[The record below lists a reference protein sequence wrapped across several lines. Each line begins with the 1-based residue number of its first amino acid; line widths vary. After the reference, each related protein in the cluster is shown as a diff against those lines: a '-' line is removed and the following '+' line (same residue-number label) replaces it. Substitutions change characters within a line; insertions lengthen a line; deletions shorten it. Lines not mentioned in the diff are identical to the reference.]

1 MGAPAIPELLLPL
14 FEESRIVEGG
24 DEALR
29 VSIALREALNVEG
42 HCMILRAQK
51 DLCVAQVSTV
61 EGDFNVRAHESGFMA
76 RVSMRR
82 FGASA
87 KEWRALWQCIDRNV
101 SCARPV
107 ALLTANDGRADYLVT
122 ERSSLFTPLPV
133 WLERE
138 HGQLMSYP
146 ALARAFA
153 AGLAACI
160 AALHRAGALPLDMD
174 PSQFA
179 VRPPRPGTQRFEFQL
194 LEISADALASVA
206 DESRRLRSLGA
217 FLLGFSRWPATLKL
231 RFARDYRALLGD
243 ARPERDWIHAVVG
256 NARQRQFDL
265 DTLLVAHC
273 AEASAMQAVVKRDGI
288 LLVVRRTVAPA
299 GLAELEEL
307 LARSEAAQWESVLT
321 GHFESRVEDGVVCRT
336 VHAAAER
343 KYGWDWRRIEASW
356 GRLCEL
362 EAIGAR
368 VPKPLA
374 CVADLD
380 ALVVLGK
387 VGGRLESLAAHR
399 HDRDWRLVDQL
410 ARELA
415 RYHAFGLYFLPAAA
429 SQTLAALS
437 VSVAPGGVRE
447 FVLTGQDQLFR
458 GQPSQLGAQAVASL
472 GRVARAL
479 GEGLG
484 ERALKELVWAYA
496 RAMFLKPDETKQ
508 LMEEALRVPSGR
520 TLVMTRGIERR
531 RLQSEARP

>member
-14 FEESRIVEGG
+14 FEETRIVEGG

-29 VSIALREALNVEG
+29 VSIALREALHVEG
-42 HCMILRAQK
+42 NCTILRAQRN
-51 DLCVAQVSTV
+51 LCVAQIATV

-76 RVSMRR
+76 RVSLRR
-82 FGASA
+82 FGVSA

-133 WLERE
+133 WLEKE
-138 HGQLMSYP
+138 HARLVSDP
-146 ALARAFA
+146 ALARTFA

-160 AALHRAGALPLDMD
+160 AALHRADALPPDLN

-179 VRPPRPGTQRFEFQL
+179 VRPPRPGTKRFEFQL
-194 LEISADALASVA
+194 LEVSADALASEA
-206 DESRRLRSLGA
+206 DEFRRLRSLGA
-217 FLLGFSRWPATLKL
+217 FLLGFSTWPATLKL

-243 ARPERDWIHAVVG
+243 ALPERDWINAVVE

-265 DTLLVAHC
+265 NTLLVAHC
-273 AEASAMQAVVKRDGI
+273 AQASALQAVVEREGV
-288 LLVVRRTVAPA
+288 LLLVRRTAAPD
-299 GLAELEEL
+299 GLTELEEL
-307 LARSEAAQWESVLT
+307 LARSEAAQWESALT
-321 GHFESRVEDGVVCRT
+321 SHFETRVEEGAVCRT
-336 VHAAAER
+336 VHAASER
-343 KYGWDWRRIEASW
+343 KDGWDWRRIEASW

-368 VPKPLA
+368 VPGPLA
-374 CVADLD
+374 CVASRG

-399 HDRDWRLVDQL
+399 HDRDWRIVDQL

-415 RYHAFGLYFLPAAA
+415 RYHAFGLYFLPAEA

-437 VSVAPGGVRE
+437 VSIAPGGARE

-458 GQPSQLGAQAVASL
+458 GTPSQLGAQAVASL

-479 GEGLG
+479 GDGLG

-531 RLQSEARP
+531 RHQSEARP